1 MTFEGNDRFKEYDED
16 DMEEEEEE
24 EEEEI
29 DEKEGKIIHQLLL

>member
-1 MTFEGNDRFKEYDED
+1 MTFEGNDRFKEYDDD